1 MAGTL
6 LEKELKMSRVT
17 TLSARSA
24 QGLSDGLRIQIL
36 EILSHNQM
44 TAEEITKVLENQ
56 GQKKATTTIRHH
68 LETLKRSGLIEVTKM
83 VEVRGAVMKYYMST
97 LRAFSYD
104 CPDLER
110 YSKLIDDTS
119 SRLFRVLKSV
129 IQDKKFVSAY
139 CRMEPCNLCN
149 RDHHKEYL
157 TFEIISAALARTL
170 YRKDFKELLSS
181 KPQLKK

>member
-17 TLSARSA
+17 TLSARYA
-24 QGLSDGLRIQIL
+24 QGLGDGLRIQIL

-44 TAEEITKVLENQ
+44 TAEEITKELENQ

-139 CRMEPCNLCN
+139 GRMEPCNLCN
-149 RDHHKEYL
+149 RDHYKEYL
-157 TFEIISAALARTL
+157 ALEIVSAALARTL
-170 YRKDFKELLSS
+170 YRKEYKELLSPKS
-181 KPQLKK
+181 QLKK